1 MLFLNFQ
8 EYLLG
13 EGIYGADSQVFPA
26 SLGCQL
32 SRGWS
37 ELFFDI
43 FIEDTEIFRL
53 TWTGPGSQN
62 TNTRP
67 TSPLESRSTQVK
79 AETDKKKVFP
89 SDTFF
94 HVEGTVVYREYSTDV
109 GDPYYPVP
117 NKRNKDLY
125 AKYQVCVEWQ
135 NWQMWP
141 CDYVTCSFSSTRVSF
156 QHNLLLNKMAK
167 NAVRQ
172 SDVYMMMVK

>member
-1 MLFLNFQ
+1 M
-8 EYLLG
+8 
-13 EGIYGADSQVFPA
+13 
-26 SLGCQL
+26 
-32 SRGWS
+32 
-37 ELFFDI
+37 
-43 FIEDTEIFRL
+43 
-53 TWTGPGSQN
+53 
-62 TNTRP
+62 
-67 TSPLESRSTQVK
+67 
-79 AETDKKKVFP
+79 AETEKKSFP

-141 CDYVTCSFSSTRVSF
+141 CDNVTCPFSSTRVSF

-172 SDVYMMMVK
+172 SVRCLHDDGQIKYFQALAQQAKGVKFVGRLASYKYFNMDQAILNALEFFDSDIKNLNWSGGSE